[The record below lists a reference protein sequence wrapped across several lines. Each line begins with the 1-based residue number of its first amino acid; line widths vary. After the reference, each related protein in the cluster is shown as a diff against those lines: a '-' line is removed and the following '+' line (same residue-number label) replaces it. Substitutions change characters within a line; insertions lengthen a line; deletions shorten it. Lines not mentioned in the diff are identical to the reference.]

1 LRSGFWFEYL
11 NILAT
16 YCYWLCFCLSAD
28 RSVFHGD
35 NVWLGKP
42 YVLPAA
48 VGRTLSVIL
57 FAILFV
63 LLEFYAG
70 VAFSLLL
77 ALPVS
82 VWTLVLFVIVWAFS
96 MLGLILLRA
105 SHTYILRQDALEIH
119 TGIVRLH
126 SFVVTPQGFGD
137 LSVYQSIGGRIFG
150 YGDLTIN
157 SQGERETKLRLVHS
171 PFAVADKIR
180 DVMGKPAV
188 RVESHV

>member
-1 LRSGFWFEYL
+1 
-11 NILAT
+11 
-16 YCYWLCFCLSAD
+16 LSAD
-28 RSVFHGD
+28 RSVFRGD
-35 NVWLGKP
+35 TVWLGKP

-48 VGRTLSVIL
+48 VGRTLTVIL

-63 LLEFYAG
+63 LLEVFAN
-70 VAFSLLL
+70 VAFSDLVG
-77 ALPVS
+77 LPIF
-82 VWTLVLFVIVWAFS
+82 VWTLVLFAVVWAFS

-137 LSVYQSIGGRIFG
+137 LLVYQSIGGRIFG

-157 SQGERETKLRLVHS
+157 SQGERETKLRLVRL
-171 PFAVADKIR
+171 PFSVAGKIR
-180 DVMGKPAV
+180 DVMGRTVV
-188 RVESHV
+188 RVENHL